1 MPTAL
6 VTGAS
11 QGIGHAIAL
20 RLAEDGFDLAVNDIE
35 AKKEKLEKLK
45 LEIESLGRRSI
56 VVVGDVSLEEEVNHM
71 ISSAVGA
78 LGNLTVMVANAGIIL
93 TKRLMDITPDE
104 WDRVQ
109 AVNVRGM
116 FLCYK
121 AAGQQMIKQGGGGK
135 IIGACSIS
143 GYRPVLTPSPK
154 FEKSVV

>member
-35 AKKEKLEKLK
+35 AQKEKLEKLK

-56 VVVGDVSLEEEVNHM
+56 IIVGDVSLEEEVNHM

-109 AVNVRGM
+109 AV
-116 FLCYK
+116 
-121 AAGQQMIKQGGGGK
+121 GK
-135 IIGACSIS
+135 DF
-143 GYRPVLTPSPK
+143 P
-154 FEKSVV
+154 